1 MKYMLDTNICIF
13 VIKNKPEPV
22 LQKFMEHNPND
33 ICISS
38 ITYAEL
44 LHGVE
49 KSAAKEKNRIAL
61 TIFLSEIQIVSF
73 DVLAA
78 QSYGI
83 IKANLQKKG
92 LPIGPMDTL
101 IAAHAQS
108 LGLTLV
114 TNNTREFSR
123 VENLSLE
130 DWVNYI

>member
-13 VIKNKPEPV
+13 VIKNKTESV

-49 KSAAKEKNRIAL
+49 KSMAKEKNRIAL
-61 TIFLSEIQIVSF
+61 TMFLSEIQIVSF

-92 LPIGPMDTL
+92 QPIGPMDIL

-108 LGLTLV
+108 IGLTLV

-123 VENLSLE
+123 VENLVLE
-130 DWVNYI
+130 DWVC

>member
-13 VIKNKPEPV
+13 VIKNKPESV
-22 LQKFMEHNPND
+22 LQKFMQHKPND

-49 KSAAKEKNRIAL
+49 KSKAKEKNRIAL
-61 TIFLSEIQIVSF
+61 TMFLSEIQIVSF

-78 QSYGI
+78 QSYGM
-83 IKANLQKKG
+83 IKADLQRKG

-123 VENLSLE
+123 VENLALE
-130 DWVNYI
+130 DWVH

>member
-61 TIFLSEIQIVSF
+61 TMFLSEIQIVSF

-130 DWVNYI
+130 DWNY

>member
-1 MKYMLDTNICIF
+1 M
-13 VIKNKPEPV
+13 
-22 LQKFMEHNPND
+22 
-33 ICISS
+33 
-38 ITYAEL
+38 
-44 LHGVE
+44 
-49 KSAAKEKNRIAL
+49 
-61 TIFLSEIQIVSF
+61 FLSEIQIVSF

-130 DWVNYI
+130 DWVN

>member
-61 TIFLSEIQIVSF
+61 TMFLSEIQIVSF

-130 DWVNYI
+130 DWVN

>member
-1 MKYMLDTNICIF
+1 MIYMLDTNICIF
-13 VIKNKPEPV
+13 VIKNKPESV
-22 LQKFMEHNPND
+22 LQTFLKHKPND

-49 KSAAKEKNRIAL
+49 KSNAKEKNRIAL
-61 TIFLSEIQIVSF
+61 TMFLSEIQIVSF
-73 DVLAA
+73 DIFAA
-78 QSYGI
+78 HSYGV
-83 IKANLQKKG
+83 IKASLQKKG

-114 TNNTREFSR
+114 TNNTKEFSR
-123 VENLSLE
+123 VENLALE
-130 DWVNYI
+130 DWVS

>member
-13 VIKNKPEPV
+13 VIKNKTESV

-49 KSAAKEKNRIAL
+49 KSMAKEKNRIAL
-61 TIFLSEIQIVSF
+61 TMFLSEIQIVSF

-92 LPIGPMDTL
+92 QPIGPMDTL

-108 LGLTLV
+108 IGLTLV

-123 VENLSLE
+123 VENLVLE
-130 DWVNYI
+130 DWVC

>member
-1 MKYMLDTNICIF
+1 MILWKMAVNKSRNRKGKYY
-13 VIKNKPEPV
+13 
-22 LQKFMEHNPND
+22 D

-49 KSAAKEKNRIAL
+49 KSKAKEKNRIAL
-61 TIFLSEIQIVSF
+61 TMFLSEMQIASF
-73 DVLAA
+73 DASAA

-83 IKANLQKKG
+83 IKADLQKRG
-92 LPIGPMDTL
+92 MLIGPIDTL
-101 IAAHAQS
+101 IAAHAKA

-123 VENLSLE
+123 VDGLELE
-130 DWVNYI
+130 DWVE